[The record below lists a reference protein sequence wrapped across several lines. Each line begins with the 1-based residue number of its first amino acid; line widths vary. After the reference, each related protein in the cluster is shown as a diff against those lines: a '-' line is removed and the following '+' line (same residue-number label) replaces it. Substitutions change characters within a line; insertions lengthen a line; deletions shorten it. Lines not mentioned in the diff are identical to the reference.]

1 MSDLKKSD
9 FTVGM
14 QCIVNKHNGDVVTV
28 VEWDLFYEHFHDQ
41 IDYDSGWYKY
51 VPIRDSNGEINGYY
65 PEYLTPISN
74 GDAGYI
80 ESVDNDRKVIEI

>member
-1 MSDLKKSD
+1 MSYQKSD
-9 FTVGM
+9 FKVGM
-14 QCIVNKHNGDVVTV
+14 QCCVKSLPSEILTV

-41 IDYDSGWYKY
+41 IDCDSAWYKY